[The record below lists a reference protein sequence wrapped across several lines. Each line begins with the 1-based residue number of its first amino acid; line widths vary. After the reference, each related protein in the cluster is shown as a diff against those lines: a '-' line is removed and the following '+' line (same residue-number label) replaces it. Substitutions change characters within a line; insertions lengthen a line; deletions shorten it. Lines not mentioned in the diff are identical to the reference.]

1 MIKAQ
6 GLTKFYGDKSAIE
19 DLDFEIDSGE
29 IIGILG
35 LNGAGK
41 TTTLRVL
48 CSLLLPSS
56 GKVTIGGLDVVEQPH
71 EIRKKVGF
79 LPEEPPLYLEMTVE
93 AYLAFAGGLRGL
105 SAADAKRR
113 AGVVMEMT
121 NITDMRGQIIAN
133 LSFGYR
139 KRVGISQAIIHE
151 PPVLILDEPI
161 TGLDPVQIVEMRQM
175 IRGLGGNHTVLVSSH
190 ILPEISQTCDRLLVI
205 QEGRLVASGTEEEL
219 TGQLIGGHQVRLQV
233 RGDAGEVTTLLD
245 GLEAVDSCEV
255 TDTADE
261 VITLR
266 VATDGDARELL
277 GKELVGAGFGLLHL
291 GPAEAELESIFLQL
305 TRDKEVSR

>member
-41 TTTLRVL
+41 TTTLRIL
-48 CSLLLPSS
+48 CSLLLPST
-56 GKVTIGGLDVVEQPH
+56 GRVTIGGVDVVEQPH

-93 AYLAFAGGLRGL
+93 AYLVFAGGLRGL
-105 SAADAKRR
+105 TPAESRRR
-113 AGVVMEMT
+113 AAEVMEVT
-121 NITDMRGQIIAN
+121 NISEVRHQIIGN

-139 KRVGISQAIIHE
+139 KRVGIGQAIIHQ

-175 IRGLGGNHTVLVSSH
+175 IRGLGGQHTVLVSSH

-219 TGQLIGGHQVRLQV
+219 TGQLIGGHRIKLLV
-233 RGDAGEVTTLLD
+233 RGDADEVTALLG
-245 GLEAVDSCEV
+245 GLDQVVSCDVVETVDSV
-255 TDTADE
+255 
-261 VITLR
+261 VSLQ
-266 VATDGDARELL
+266 VATEGDLREVLGRELIQ
-277 GKELVGAGFGLLHL
+277 AGFGLLHL

-305 TRDKEVSR
+305 TRKKEVSR

>member
-6 GLTKFYGDKSAIE
+6 GLTKFYGDKCAIE

-41 TTTLRVL
+41 TTTLRIL
-48 CSLLLPSS
+48 CSLLLPST
-56 GKVTIGGLDVVEQPH
+56 GKVTIGGVDVVEQPH

-93 AYLAFAGGLRGL
+93 DYLVFAGGLRGL
-105 SAADAKRR
+105 TSAEARRR
-113 AGVVMEMT
+113 AGEVMEVT
-121 NITDMRGQIIAN
+121 NVTDVRRQVIGN

-139 KRVGISQAIIHE
+139 KRVGIGQAIVHQ

-175 IRGLGGNHTVLVSSH
+175 IRGLGDEHTVLVSSH
-190 ILPEISQTCDRLLVI
+190 ILPEISQTCDRLFVI
-205 QEGRLVASGTEEEL
+205 QQGRLVASGTEEEL
-219 TGQLIGGHQVRLQV
+219 TGQLIGGHRVKLQV
-233 RGDAGEVTTLLD
+233 RGDAGQISALVS
-245 GLEAVDSCEV
+245 GLERVTSCKVME
-255 TDTADE
+255 TANS
-261 VITLR
+261 VVSLH
-266 VATDGDARELL
+266 VATDGDVREELGRELIQ
-277 GKELVGAGFGLLHL
+277 AGFGLLHL

-305 TRDKEVSR
+305 TRDKEVSP

>member
-6 GLTKFYGDKSAIE
+6 GLTKFYGDKCAIE

-41 TTTLRVL
+41 TTTLRIL
-48 CSLLLPSS
+48 CSLLLPST
-56 GKVTIGGLDVVEQPH
+56 GKVTIGGVDVVEQPH

-79 LPEEPPLYLEMTVE
+79 LPEEPPLYQEMTVE
-93 AYLAFAGGLRGL
+93 DYLVFAGGLRGL
-105 SAADAKRR
+105 TSAEARRR
-113 AGVVMEMT
+113 AGEVMEVT
-121 NITDMRGQIIAN
+121 NVTDVRRQVIGN

-139 KRVGISQAIIHE
+139 KRVGIGQAIVHQ

-175 IRGLGGNHTVLVSSH
+175 IRGLGDEHTVLVSSH
-190 ILPEISQTCDRLLVI
+190 ILPEISQTCDRLFVI
-205 QEGRLVASGTEEEL
+205 QQGRLVASGTEEEL
-219 TGQLIGGHQVRLQV
+219 TGQLIGGHRVKLQV
-233 RGDAGEVTTLLD
+233 RGDAGQISALVS
-245 GLEAVDSCEV
+245 GLERVTSCKVME
-255 TDTADE
+255 TANS
-261 VITLR
+261 VVSLH
-266 VATDGDARELL
+266 VATDGDVREELGRELIQ
-277 GKELVGAGFGLLHL
+277 AGFGLLHL

-305 TRDKEVSR
+305 TRDKEVSP

>member
-19 DLDFEIDSGE
+19 DLDFEIGSGE

-41 TTTLRVL
+41 TTTLRIL

-56 GKVTIGGLDVVEQPH
+56 GSVTIGGLDVVEQPH

-79 LPEEPPLYLEMTVE
+79 LPEEPPLYQEMTVE

-105 SAADAKRR
+105 SNADARRR
-113 AGVVMEMT
+113 AAEVMEMT
-121 NITDMRGQIIAN
+121 NIIDVRGQIIAN

-151 PPVLILDEPI
+151 PPVLVFDEPI

-175 IRGLGGNHTVLVSSH
+175 IRGLGGKHTVLVSSH

-205 QEGRLVASGTEEEL
+205 QQGRLVASGTEEEL
-219 TGQLIGGHQVRLQV
+219 TGQLIGGHQVKLQV
-233 RGDAGEVTTLLD
+233 RGDADEVTALLEGLAPVVSCQVRDTSGEVISLQ
-245 GLEAVDSCEV
+245 VD
-255 TDTADE
+255 TD
-261 VITLR
+261 V
-266 VATDGDARELL
+266 DARELL
-277 GKELVGAGFGLLHL
+277 GKELIAAGFGLLHL
-291 GPAEAELESIFLQL
+291 GPAEAELESVFLQL